1 MTDTASPAIATA
13 PSASRFLRLLKRPRI
28 VGLACVVILAD
39 LGWTYLGL
47 MLAGMLPAGQAAEF
61 GPGMGLFDLL
71 PLGLSGLG
79 HALFDALCRPA
90 FGNGAMAGAFGVAEF
105 VLVLGMWC
113 AMVLAMMLPTAGPM
127 ILTYA
132 DIAEAA
138 AARREPVISPP
149 TLAAGYVAVWLGFA
163 LAATALQWMLARLSL
178 LDPSMGAV
186 SGLFAGAILI
196 GAGSYQ
202 FSAIKH
208 ACLTRCQR
216 PFPFLFA
223 NWSAERRGVF
233 RLGVRQGLD
242 CLGCCWALMMVMF
255 AVGVMNV
262 VWMAALGLIMGI
274 EKMSASGRFS
284 RAIGVALV
292 AIGALFVVSSVVGH
306 WPARTG

>member
-1 MTDTASPAIATA
+1 MTDTAARAITPVPPA
-13 PSASRFLRLLKRPRI
+13 PGFLRLLKRPRV

-47 MLAGMLPAGQAAEF
+47 MLAGMLPAGHAATL
-61 GPGMGLFDLL
+61 GPGMGLFDLF
-71 PLGLSGLG
+71 PGLG
-79 HALFDALCRPA
+79 GIGRALFDALCHPA
-90 FGNGAMAGAFGVAEF
+90 FGTAMMAGAFGAVEF
-105 VLVLGMWC
+105 ALVFFMWC

-138 AARREPVISPP
+138 AERQEPVVSPFA
-149 TLAAGYVAVWLGFA
+149 LAGGYVAVWLGFA
-163 LAATALQWMLARLSL
+163 LAATVGQLTLTGLAL
-178 LDPSMGAV
+178 LDPAMGAV
-186 SGLFAGAILI
+186 SGLFAGAILL
-196 GAGSYQ
+196 GAGFYQ
-202 FSAIKH
+202 FSAVKH

-223 NWSAERRGVF
+223 NWSSVRSGVF
-233 RLGVRQGLD
+233 RLGLRQGLD

-262 VWMAALGLIMGI
+262 VWMAILGLVMGI

-284 RAIGVALV
+284 RAIGVVLV
-292 AIGALFVVSSVVGH
+292 TAGAVFVVSSVVGH
-306 WPARTG
+306 WPARAG